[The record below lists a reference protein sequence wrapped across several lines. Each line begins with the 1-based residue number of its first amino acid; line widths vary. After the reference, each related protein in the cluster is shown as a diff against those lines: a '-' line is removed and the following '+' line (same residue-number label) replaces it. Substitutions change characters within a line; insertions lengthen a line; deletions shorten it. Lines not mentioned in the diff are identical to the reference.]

1 MSEWQSDL
9 GEVDVANFYFVN
21 LADAFDDIGDQEDI
35 FIDSYHFGDKGNEIV
50 AEKIYLNIKDII
62 PN

>member
-1 MSEWQSDL
+1 MPPISTLSD
-9 GEVDVANFYFVN
+9 